1 MKRIAS
7 IVAVMLMLT
16 AGVQAQ
22 DSKGIYNKYSDNDEV
37 SAVYISQSMFKLIG
51 RIPDLDMGDESLN
64 LGPLIKNL
72 NYMYI
77 LDCEDEDI
85 CAQIRSDVNKYIE
98 KGKFDMLMEIK
109 DKGEVVRIYTSGGEK
124 TVKVFMLTASQDDA
138 ITVICLDG
146 DMNRADLER
155 AIANASKNMN

>member
-1 MKRIAS
+1 MKRIAA

>member
-1 MKRIAS
+1 MKRIAA

-124 TVKVFMLTASQDDA
+124 TVKVFMLTASQEDA

>member
-124 TVKVFMLTASQDDA
+124 TVKVFMLTASQEDA

>member
-1 MKRIAS
+1 MKRIAA

-85 CAQIRSDVNKYIE
+85 CAQIRSDVSKYIE

-124 TVKVFMLTASQDDA
+124 TVKVFMLTASQEDA